1 MSFVR
6 TKRIT
11 AAAIGLTAAVGITL
25 GASASPAL
33 AATSTGALTSTTA
46 TVPSKDNTQQ
56 ILQSHN
62 STDGTYCDQVSNG
75 YYYGYYDRQLYY
87 GNHYYPCNYTLPE
100 RIPDPTY

>member
-1 MSFVR
+1 MSSVR

-11 AAAIGLTAAVGITL
+11 AAAIGLTAAVGIAL

-46 TVPSKDNTQQ
+46 TVPSTGNTQQ
-56 ILQSHN
+56 ILQGHN
-62 STDGTYCDQVSNG
+62 NTDDYYCDQAYNG
-75 YYYGYYDRQLYY
+75 YYYGYYDKQLHY